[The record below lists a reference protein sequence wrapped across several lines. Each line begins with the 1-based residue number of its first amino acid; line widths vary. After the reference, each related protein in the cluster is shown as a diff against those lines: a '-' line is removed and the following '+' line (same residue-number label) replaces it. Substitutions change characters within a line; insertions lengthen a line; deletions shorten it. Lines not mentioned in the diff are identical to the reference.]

1 MVVELFAQVDGGQ
14 SLTGAILFFSV
25 SLLSVICYNSAYSYI
40 KHVQSLKYEVSR
52 EAMKREITQNT
63 DTKN

>member
-25 SLLSVICYNSAYSYI
+25 SLLSVIYVMLQFSIFIY
-40 KHVQSLKYEVSR
+40 
-52 EAMKREITQNT
+52 
-63 DTKN
+63 